1 MINLD
6 KLKWIPNT
14 RSIIDT
20 IQSNVTAII
29 GYHRKTWV
37 FVKNGRAEKNLKS
50 RKKKIEERRE
60 ERNIKSIWIDLYYN
74 VNENFCFSDENK

>member
-14 RSIIDT
+14 RSIIET
-20 IQSNVTAII
+20 IQSKVTAII

-37 FVKNGRAEKNLKS
+37 FVKKGRAEKIL
-50 RKKKIEERRE
+50 KKKVWKKLDE
-60 ERNIKSIWIDLYYN
+60 IKKNESICDILLQKKWKELKKKK
-74 VNENFCFSDENK
+74 NK

>member
-14 RSIIDT
+14 RSIIET

-37 FVKNGRAEKNLKS
+37 FVKKGRAEKKLKKS
-50 RKKKIEERRE
+50 RKKKKLEERRKKTKPIC
-60 ERNIKSIWIDLYYN
+60 NI
-74 VNENFCFSDENK
+74 